1 MRIEP
6 APRRSGC
13 GALLDDMSA
22 GAASRLYTA
31 HVGTLSIMEA
41 AAVPAVM
48 DEMQRLL
55 ARGLHAV
62 GVFSYELGAA
72 MHGVQAPSAGHTLGR
87 FLLFETYRSL
97 QEAEVVDWLRSQG
110 DGRTSGV
117 ANVRADVTQTQF
129 EANVRRIQ
137 EYIAAGDTYQVNHT
151 WRLEFDAYGNPADLY
166 ARLRRRQRVPYG
178 AYITLPEG
186 STVLSRSPELFLRHT
201 AGELRAKP
209 MKGTAPACAGDAQ
222 NLEQARALA
231 ADPKNRA
238 ENVMIV
244 DLMRNDLGRLARQG
258 TVKVP
263 ALFEVERFGE
273 VLQMTSTVQAQLRAD
288 SGLAQVFG
296 ALYPCGSIT
305 GAPKR
310 RTMQIIQEM
319 ELSPRSI
326 YTGGIGWF
334 DPPAA
339 GNPLGDFCLSVPIRT
354 LVLDPARGN
363 VRRGRMGVGSGIV
376 ADSDPAR
383 EWEECRLKAKFLT
396 GLPHDFELVE
406 TLRASRAHGC
416 VHLQRH
422 LARLAA
428 SAAWFGIPVDTVA
441 LAAEMREATVI
452 LDAHEVYRLRVAL
465 QPLGSWSVHA
475 SVLPPLGSEVLAF
488 VADAELDQRDVFLAH
503 KTTVRAELDRGWKD
517 AEARG
522 GFDTLFFNRR
532 SELAQGGRSNV
543 FVKLRGRWYTPP
555 VGSGALPGV
564 MRAVL
569 LADARFQA
577 AERVISRQ
585 DLMDCEEIF
594 LCSSLRGV
602 MRARLR
608 ESARAASA

>member
-1 MRIEP
+1 MRFEP
-6 APRRSGC
+6 APRGSGC
-13 GALLDDMSA
+13 VALLDDMSA

-48 DEMQRLL
+48 DEVQRLL

-72 MHGVQAPSAGHTLGR
+72 MHGVQVPPAGHALGR
-87 FLLFETYRSL
+87 FLLFDTYRSL

-110 DGRTSGV
+110 DGRPSGV
-117 ANVRADVTQTQF
+117 AAVRTGVTQTQF
-129 EANVRRIQ
+129 EADVRRIQ

-151 WRLEFDAYGNPADLY
+151 WRLDFDAYGNPADLY

-186 STVLSRSPELFLRHT
+186 RTVLSRSPELFVRHT

-209 MKGTAPACAGDAQ
+209 MKGTAPACTDDAQ

-273 VLQMTSTVQAQLRAD
+273 VLQMTSTVQAQLRPD
-288 SGLAQVFG
+288 CGLAQIFG

-310 RTMQIIQEM
+310 RTMQIIQEL
-319 ELSPRSI
+319 ETSPRDI

-339 GNPLGDFCLSVPIRT
+339 GNTLGDFCLSVPIRT
-354 LVLDPARGN
+354 LVLEAAPGN
-363 VRRGRMGVGSGIV
+363 VRHGRMGVGSGIV
-376 ADSDPAR
+376 ADSDPAG
-383 EWEECRLKAKFLT
+383 EWSECRLKAKFLT
-396 GLPHDFELVE
+396 GLPHEFELFE
-406 TLRASRAHGC
+406 TLRATREHGC
-416 VHLQRH
+416 AYLQRH
-422 LARLAA
+422 LSRLAS
-428 SAAWFGIPVDTVA
+428 SAAWFGIALDTVA
-441 LAAEMREATVI
+441 LAAELREAAAI
-452 LDAHEVYRLRVAL
+452 LDAREVYRLRVAL
-465 QPLGSWSVHA
+465 QPSGTWSVHA
-475 SVLPPLGSEVLAF
+475 SVLPPLGNEVVAL
-488 VADAELDQRDVFLAH
+488 VADDELDERDVFLGH
-503 KTTVRAELDRGWKD
+503 KTTVRAQLDRGWKD
-517 AEARG
+517 AEACDA
-522 GFDTLFFNRR
+522 FDALFFNRR
-532 SELAQGGRSNV
+532 GELAQGGRSNV
-543 FVKLRGRWYTPP
+543 FVKLQGHWYTPP
-555 VGSGALPGV
+555 VASGALPGI

-569 LADARFQA
+569 LADARWQA
-577 AERVISRQ
+577 TERVISRH
-585 DLMDCEEIF
+585 DLEDCEEIV

-602 MRARLR
+602 MRASLR
-608 ESARAASA
+608 EPARAASA